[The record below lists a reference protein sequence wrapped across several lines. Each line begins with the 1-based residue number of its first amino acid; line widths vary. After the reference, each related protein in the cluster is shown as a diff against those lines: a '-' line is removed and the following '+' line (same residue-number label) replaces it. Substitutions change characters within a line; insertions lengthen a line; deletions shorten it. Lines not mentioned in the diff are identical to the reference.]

1 VNLRLIK
8 EVESLLLDKP
18 ALRKKLAAMVREY
31 IRIMISSFRHI
42 YSFKKYQTRLI
53 EKGIRMPKEISD
65 LLGKYLQKA

>member
-1 VNLRLIK
+1 
-8 EVESLLLDKP
+8 
-18 ALRKKLAAMVREY
+18 MVREY